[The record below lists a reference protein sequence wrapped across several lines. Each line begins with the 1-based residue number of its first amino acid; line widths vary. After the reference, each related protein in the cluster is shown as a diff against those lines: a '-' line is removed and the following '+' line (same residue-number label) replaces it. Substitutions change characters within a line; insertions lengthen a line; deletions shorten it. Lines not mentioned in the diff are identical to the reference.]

1 MYGTQAGSFLYD
13 AYQAFEN
20 DVKMYGTQACVFVI
34 TGGFRFENDVKMYGT
49 QASGN
54 PRPFN
59 DRFENDVKMYGI
71 QAPFPSGGKLSRSH
85 VGLFSQV
92 IVPVSCDP
100 GR

>member
-1 MYGTQAGSFLYD
+1 M
-13 AYQAFEN
+13 FEN

>member
-1 MYGTQAGSFLYD
+1 MYGTQAVCKVLNTGTV
-13 AYQAFEN
+13 FEN

-59 DRFENDVKMYGI
+59 DRFEKDVKMYGI

>member
-1 MYGTQAGSFLYD
+1 
-13 AYQAFEN
+13 
-20 DVKMYGTQACVFVI
+20 
-34 TGGFRFENDVKMYGT
+34 MYGT

>member
-1 MYGTQAGSFLYD
+1 MYGTQALRILLKQSLV
-13 AYQAFEN
+13 FEN
-20 DVKMYGTQACVFVI
+20 DVKMYGTL
-34 TGGFRFENDVKMYGT
+34 
-49 QASGN
+49 ASGN

>member
-1 MYGTQAGSFLYD
+1 MYGTQALD
-13 AYQAFEN
+13 KNTKTIVRFEN
-20 DVKMYGTQACVFVI
+20 DVKMYGTQAERTRTF
-34 TGGFRFENDVKMYGT
+34 TYSKFENDVKMYGT

>member
-1 MYGTQAGSFLYD
+1 MYGTQARSWLNHLP
-13 AYQAFEN
+13 AQ
-20 DVKMYGTQACVFVI
+20 
-34 TGGFRFENDVKMYGT
+34 FENDVKMYGT

>member
-1 MYGTQAGSFLYD
+1 MSTVYTFYAGDGISFL
-13 AYQAFEN
+13 N
-20 DVKMYGTQACVFVI
+20 L
-34 TGGFRFENDVKMYGT
+34 
-49 QASGN
+49 
-54 PRPFN
+54 
-59 DRFENDVKMYGI
+59 RFENDVKMYGI

>member
-1 MYGTQAGSFLYD
+1 MYGTQALRILLKQSL
-13 AYQAFEN
+13 
-20 DVKMYGTQACVFVI
+20 V
-34 TGGFRFENDVKMYGT
+34 
-49 QASGN
+49 
-54 PRPFN
+54 
-59 DRFENDVKMYGI
+59 FENDVKMYGI

>member
-1 MYGTQAGSFLYD
+1 MYGTQAYFVCVAAALV
-13 AYQAFEN
+13 FEN
-20 DVKMYGTQACVFVI
+20 DVKMYGTQASYSFTIFCKQ
-34 TGGFRFENDVKMYGT
+34 FENDVKMYGT

>member
-1 MYGTQAGSFLYD
+1 MYGTQATFS
-13 AYQAFEN
+13 AKKNNRAFEN